1 MSAAPWAVSPNPS
14 IERTFPK
21 AAARPLARRSCRTL
35 GPACER
41 WFSIS
46 MERSSTTEPP
56 SRRGCRRSFLAHRSH
71 LVGMADSEYLAKW
84 NEASGR
90 HWRRFELGE
99 LSFSEQRRARVREFL
114 GTQLSDSEANA
125 SFNHY
130 GQAYEAAWALA
141 PHCAEFLER
150 TKGIPK
156 VVVTNGDPQQQRR
169 KLEVR
174 GLKQHVL
181 GTITPADCG
190 FWKPHPGIF
199 RAALTLLGIE
209 PESCLMIGDDPVKD
223 IEPARAL
230 GMETYLVQIGNPNR
244 TLLHAIG
251 ET

>member
-1 MSAAPWAVSPNPS
+1 MSNVRSRLRALVLDLDGTLLDDRAATQAGLSAFV
-14 IERTFPK
+14 
-21 AAARPLARRSCRTL
+21 
-35 GPACER
+35 
-41 WFSIS
+41 
-46 MERSSTTEPP
+46 
-56 SRRGCRRSFLAHRSH
+56 LAHRSC
-71 LVGMADSEYLAKW
+71 LGSVSDSEYLAKW
-84 NEASGR
+84 NEASSR
-90 HWRRFELGE
+90 HWRRFELGG
-99 LSFSEQRRARVREFL
+99 LSFSEQRRARIREFL
-114 GTQLSDSEANA
+114 GKELSNSEADA

-130 GQAYEAAWALA
+130 GQAYEAAWVLA
-141 PHCAEFLER
+141 PHCAEFLSR

-169 KLEVR
+169 KLEV
-174 GLKQHVL
+174 GSLKQHVL

-209 PESCLMIGDDPVKD
+209 PESCLMIGDDPIKD